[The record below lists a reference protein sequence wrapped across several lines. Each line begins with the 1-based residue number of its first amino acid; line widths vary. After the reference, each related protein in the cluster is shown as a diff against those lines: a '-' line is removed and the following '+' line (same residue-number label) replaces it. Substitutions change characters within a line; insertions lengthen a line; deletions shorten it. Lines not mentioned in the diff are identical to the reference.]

1 MEPIMGTIYITSK
14 DLNRLRTLLRD
25 AMEKGQDSKANLG
38 LLNDELNQSEVCE
51 QKDIPKDVITMNSRV
66 HLRDLDSNE
75 DLIYTLVYPAH
86 ANVKLGRISVLAPI
100 GAAMIGYRVG
110 DVIEWPVPGGLRHL
124 QVKEVLFQ
132 PEAAG
137 DFLS

>member
-51 QKDIPKDVITMNSRV
+51 QKDIPRDVITMNSRV

-124 QVKEVLFQ
+124 QMKEVLFQ